1 MQKITNREK
10 IFQLVN
16 SRRFTTAREIANY
29 FKMPVPTVRFHLRE
43 LVRQGRIFSNSAER
57 VHHLGKPRLLYTTR
71 RLSNESLFRNLLDE
85 VLNAAEANV
94 EMKKSL
100 IKLASIKIAQI
111 PGAGNSSLT
120 LKMIEL
126 IDNLNQ
132 NGYNS
137 RWEVHKNSP
146 RVIIEE
152 CPYRL
157 SQCRDTFFCEMD
169 KYMIEQWTNQSV
181 KFRKFDDEQGKPA
194 CQFEISS

>member
-29 FKMPVPTVRFHLRE
+29 FKIPVPTVRFHLRE

-57 VHHLGKPRLLYTTR
+57 VHHLGKPRLMYTTHK
-71 RLSNESLFRNLLDE
+71 LSNESLFRNLLDNILVEAESDE
-85 VLNAAEANV
+85 VL
-94 EMKKSL
+94 KLSL
-100 IKLASIKIAQI
+100 IKLSSNKIAHM
-111 PGAGNSSLT
+111 PSSRNSNLT

-132 NGYNS
+132 YGYNS

-157 SQCRDTFFCEMD
+157 SRCRDTFFCAMD